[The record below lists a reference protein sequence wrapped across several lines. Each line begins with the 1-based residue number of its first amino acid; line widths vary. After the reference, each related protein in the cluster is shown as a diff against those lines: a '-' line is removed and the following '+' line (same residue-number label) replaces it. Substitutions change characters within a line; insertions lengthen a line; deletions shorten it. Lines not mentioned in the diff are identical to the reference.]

1 METLDY
7 IPGTCNIGPQERVL
21 RRMVGYVCVGF
32 FTALFLVFYFTHA
45 PYGLRL
51 ILLVPAF
58 VGSVGFIQDAM
69 RFCVNFGFRGLHNLT
84 RSAGVTLTVQDAD
97 FRRLDREKAIE
108 ILCYS
113 LITALAITYLALLF

>member
-1 METLDY
+1 MDSLEY

-32 FTALFLVFYFTHA
+32 FVALFFVFYFTHA

-51 ILLVPAF
+51 ILLIPAF
-58 VGSVGFIQDAM
+58 IGGVGFIQDAM
-69 RFCVNFGFRGLHNLT
+69 HFCVNFGFRGLHNLT
-84 RSAGVTLTVQDAD
+84 RAAGVTLTVTEAE
-97 FRRLDREKAIE
+97 FRRLDREKAVE

-113 LITALAITYLALLF
+113 LIAALALTYLALLF